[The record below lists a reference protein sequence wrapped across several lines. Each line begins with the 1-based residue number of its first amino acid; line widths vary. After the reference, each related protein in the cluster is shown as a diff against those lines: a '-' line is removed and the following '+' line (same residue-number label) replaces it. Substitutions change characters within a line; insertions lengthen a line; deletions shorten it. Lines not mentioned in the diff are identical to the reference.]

1 MQEHEQF
8 MRQAL
13 SEAEHALAAGEF
25 PVGAVLVYQGEVL
38 VRGRRRHSKADSA
51 NEFEHAEMLILQQLV
66 ARYPAIAQG
75 RLTLYSTMEPCL
87 MCYSALLLNGIHSI
101 VYGYEDVMGGGTN
114 LPLNGLNPLYQQ
126 MEVVIH
132 PHVLRQEC
140 LALFKKFFADPV
152 NSYWRQSQ
160 LADYT
165 LAQP

>member
-13 SEAEHALAAGEF
+13 SEAEKALAAGEF
-25 PVGAVLVYQGEVL
+25 PVGAVLVKEGEVL
-38 VRGRRRHSKADSA
+38 VRGHRQHSKAESA
-51 NEFEHAEMLILQQLV
+51 NELEHAEIVILQQLV
-66 ARYPAIAQG
+66 ARYPGIVQEG
-75 RLTLYSTMEPCL
+75 LTLYSTLEPCL
-87 MCYSALLLNGIHSI
+87 MCYSGLLLNGIHCI

-114 LPLNGLNPLYQQ
+114 LSLEGLSPLYQQ
-126 MEVVIH
+126 MDVIIL

-140 LALFKKFFADPV
+140 LALFKKFFADPA
-152 NSYWRQSQ
+152 NSYWRQSR